1 MFRQALRLTS
11 HFSQPKPRSPH
22 FPGAFKYFSSSKDP
36 SDVVIEEESA
46 EDPPKN
52 HRDTSQKN
60 QAYHFYDKSIAIALE
75 NPLFPYNKQTLY
87 LGPNHSKFL
96 NTRMPHFITAV
107 LEKKSSAFM
116 DIPDAATDETAK
128 EGEGETDK
136 DVTTSSIE
144 NMTAAH
150 YGMGTYCSVQY
161 NSQNM
166 NKITLR
172 GIHRVDV
179 KDIKAYS

>member
-1 MFRQALRLTS
+1 MFRQALRATS
-11 HFSQPKPRSPH
+11 HFSHPKLRSPQ
-22 FPGAFKYFSSSKDP
+22 FPGGLKFFSSSKDP
-36 SDVVIEEESA
+36 SDVVIEEESS

-116 DIPDAATDETAK
+116 DVPDAATEDPKTEETS
-128 EGEGETDK
+128 K
-136 DVTTSSIE
+136 DVAKGSIE